1 MSENVVSNIDIRVD
15 DRDEED
21 FQVCYFR
28 KRRRRCDATET
39 TEIRDHN
46 PRALNDDF
54 VVDMF
59 NCCVRRGNV
68 GKPPHIFTLKNKLLQ
83 NVISS
88 LVRLQLTASSELG
101 KTVVAFL
108 VNAQLELVKTSY
120 HQLWR
125 RTNDRNICWISSC
138 LLAMMSEKESLVSL
152 STSLTTKLSAR
163 NLCQMLQD
171 VLKPDNRNLLRL
183 PRSVDIIRQMF
194 NKLL

>member
-108 VNAQLELVKTSY
+108 VNAQLELVKDQFSSALKE
-120 HQLWR
+120 HQRQKHLLNIVMSSR
-125 RTNDRNICWISSC
+125 NDVGER
-138 LLAMMSEKESLVSL
+138 
-152 STSLTTKLSAR
+152 
-163 NLCQMLQD
+163 
-171 VLKPDNRNLLRL
+171 KPRFLIDI
-183 PRSVDIIRQMF
+183 VDD
-194 NKLL
+194 